1 MTNHNRLPLLSKD
14 VSSIINSSLNV
25 HKILDVTEVEGP
37 GKRFCIWVQGCSV
50 RCKGCAVP
58 WTWNP
63 TQGTK
68 MSVSSL
74 IERVKQSI
82 QENGI
87 TGVTILGGEPFDQAD
102 ALAPFL
108 EAVQNLNL
116 NVLAFS
122 GYYYEQ
128 LLQRGV
134 NPEIF
139 DYIDLLIEGPFD
151 QQHLDLS
158 RPWVGSSNQ
167 KYRFLSDLWDE
178 SMLTMY
184 SNKVEV
190 RVNADGTIDI
200 NGMIDAESLLEL
212 QKQIQAFKK

>member
-1 MTNHNRLPLLSKD
+1 M
-14 VSSIINSSLNV
+14 SSITNESLNV
-25 HKILDVTEVEGP
+25 HKILEVTEVEGP

-63 TQGTK
+63 TNGTFITINAL
-68 MSVSSL
+68 V
-74 IERVKQSI
+74 ERVKQSI
-82 QENGI
+82 ENYNI

-102 ALAPFL
+102 TLALFL
-108 EAVQNLNL
+108 QEIKKLNL

-134 NPEIF
+134 NAEIF
-139 DYIDLLIEGPFD
+139 DYIDLLIEGPFE
-151 QQHLDLS
+151 QELLDLS

-167 KYRFLSDLWDE
+167 KYRFLTNQWDE
-178 SMLTMY
+178 SIFTTY
-184 SNKVEV
+184 TNKVEV
-190 RVNADGTIDI
+190 RVNANGTIDI
-200 NGMIDAESLLEL
+200 NGMIDQDSLREL
-212 QKQIQAFKK
+212 QKQIQAYQQNITFK